1 MYKTAATMLAA
12 TRNVTRIGM
21 RGELRSTVK
30 NMTWASRN
38 TLTAVV
44 ANHIAMRAGKT
55 RVMISCDRKSKLTH
69 KGASPIVDMN
79 LEPETKV
86 LDEVFQIAFGL
97 RRRD

>member
-55 RVMISCDRKSKLTH
+55 RVMMHLVRQEEQ
-69 KGASPIVDMN
+69 ANP
-79 LEPETKV
+79 
-86 LDEVFQIAFGL
+86 
-97 RRRD
+97 